1 MFLSKNKKIFL
12 KSALTICVLFI
23 LSLFGIARSLPEK
36 ITVFQEKE
44 EEFSFDIPISAEF
57 SADSIGVLEINN
69 QPVEGNIN
77 ISLSEPFS
85 VVSKDTGNTDIT
97 LSLFGLLPIKTVSV
111 DVIPY
116 TELVPCGKAV
126 GVTIDTEGIM
136 VLGTG
141 SVNTKEGDKKEPS
154 EGLLKSGDII
164 IKAGSIETDKKEDL
178 IYAVE
183 SSNGQ
188 AVKLTIL
195 RGKEEK
201 TVEISPAV
209 AKEDGNYKIGVWV
222 RDSTQ
227 GIGTLTYYNP
237 SNGNFGAL
245 GHGVYDVDTKE
256 LMSVEYGEITA
267 SEITSIKKGEKGVP
281 GEIVGNLDKNSVLG
295 IVEENTLNGIYG
307 KINENGKS
315 MISSSAVPVALKH
328 EVTEGEA
335 YIITDIVDGELKN
348 YSINIENINRYSQSA
363 DKGMVIRI
371 TDERLLNVTNGII
384 QGMSGSPIIQNG
396 KIIGAVTHV
405 FVQDPTKGY
414 GIFIENML
422 SH

>member
-1 MFLSKNKKIFL
+1 MRKNKKMLF
-12 KSALTICVLFI
+12 KSALTISTLFI
-23 LSLFGIARSLPEK
+23 LSLFAVSISLPEK

-44 EEFSFDIPISAEF
+44 EKFSFDIPISAEF

-69 QPVEGNIN
+69 EPVEGNIN
-77 ISLSEPFS
+77 ISLSKPFS
-85 VVSKDTGNTDIT
+85 VISKNTGNADVT

-126 GVTIDTEGIM
+126 GVTIDTKGVM

-141 SVNTKEGDKKEPS
+141 SVNTRSGEKKEPS
-154 EGLLKSGDII
+154 EGILKSGDII
-164 IKAGSIETDKKEDL
+164 IEAGGKKADRKEDL
-178 IYAVE
+178 ISAVE
-183 SSNGQ
+183 DSGGE

-195 RGKEEK
+195 RGREEK
-201 TVEISPAV
+201 SVEVSPEL

-237 SNGNFGAL
+237 SDGSFGAL

-256 LMSVEYGEITA
+256 IMSVEYGEITD
-267 SEITSIKKGEKGVP
+267 SKITDIKKGEKGSP
-281 GEIVGNLDKNSVLG
+281 GEIVGNLKKDYVMG
-295 IVEENTLNGIYG
+295 VIEENTPNGIYG
-307 KINENGKS
+307 KINENGRNVFKNQPL
-315 MISSSAVPVALKH
+315 PVALKQDAK
-328 EVTEGEA
+328 EGEA
-335 YIITDIVDGELKN
+335 YIITDIADGELKS
-348 YSINIENINRYSQSA
+348 YSIKIESINRYSQSV

-405 FVQDPTKGY
+405 FVQEPAKGY

-422 SH
+422 NH